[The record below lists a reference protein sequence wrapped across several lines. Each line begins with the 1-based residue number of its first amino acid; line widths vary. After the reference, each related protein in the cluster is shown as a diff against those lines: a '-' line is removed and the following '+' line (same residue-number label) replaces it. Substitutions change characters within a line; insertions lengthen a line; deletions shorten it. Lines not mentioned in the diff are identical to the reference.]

1 MKEFI
6 KRFCKEKKPSLFYSE
21 ESLDKLALLFSGDE
35 KKNGIAQTWK
45 KLNNI
50 IELGTHGVKVSTP

>member
-1 MKEFI
+1 MKEYI
-6 KRFCKEKKPSLFYSE
+6 RRLVKEKKPELFYSE

-35 KKNGIAQTWK
+35 KKNGISQTWK

-50 IELGTHGVKVSTP
+50 IRLGTHGVKVSTP